1 MKKRSRKL
9 IALLL
14 TLAMVFAIGIPAFAA
29 GINIFPQD
37 DARYNVQPVKHYDTY
52 TVFGDSITAGVNT
65 QDYYHYYNADGTFT
79 ASSSIDWNAIKE
91 ADHWDNGDERRV
103 EGTYPALVE
112 DYITANK
119 VNHLS
124 HIGYRTD
131 ELRILLDD
139 DFYGDDLTPTLLNF
153 LGATY
158 GVNMDGWIKNR
169 TRYQQ
174 AAVDADI
181 ITMGIGSNDILMT
194 IWFNAIGLLYGE
206 NASLGTITT
215 GITKIAESTNSQ
227 NPTDLLSA
235 VLSMLNG
242 LYGTTKTLAD
252 LAAALLE
259 AEVDFRTNFKAITD
273 KIYALNPDVDLYVI
287 GVYNGAKE
295 IKVSSDIGLQ
305 VGKLGDAAFLAIN
318 NYMAN
323 LCPNRSKY
331 HYVDIWNITL
341 GEAPSLL
348 DMIQNVGLISALMTV
363 DHPTEVGHAEIA
375 KEIRAQ
381 LPKVSEKTE
390 TTPKTTKAAETTKAS
405 DTKSTDTKAS
415 DTKSTDTKSTD
426 TKSSNNSSGTT
437 ASESTKTEAT
447 RWVKKNPADN
457 KWYCY
462 KGDAIE
468 YSYTGIAKNEY
479 GWWRIVDGEVDFN
492 AKGIYKN
499 EYGWWYVEGGKVQ
512 FDHTGVDKNQYG
524 WWRVKDG
531 KVDFGANGVFK
542 NQHGWW
548 YVEGGRVDF
557 GFTGIA
563 SNENGSWYIKDGK
576 VDFSK
581 KGSVQFRGK
590 TYTIKN
596 GKVTKVA

>member
-1 MKKRSRKL
+1 MKKTSRKL
-9 IALLL
+9 VALLL
-14 TLAMVFAIGIPAFAA
+14 TLAMILAIGIPGLAA
-29 GINIFPQD
+29 GIGFFPSD
-37 DARYNVQPVKHYDTY
+37 DARYNIQPCKHYDTY
-52 TVFGDSITAGVNT
+52 TVYGDSITAGVNT
-65 QDYYHYYNADGTFT
+65 QDYYHYYNADGTYT
-79 ASSSIDWNAIKE
+79 ASSSIDWGRIAA

-112 DYITANK
+112 DYITADK

-139 DFYGDDLTPTLLNF
+139 SYYGDDLTPTLLNF

-158 GVNMDGWIKNR
+158 GINLDGWMKNR

-181 ITMGIGSNDILMT
+181 ITMGIGSNDVLMT

-206 NASLGTITT
+206 NASLGTITN
-215 GITKIAESTNSQ
+215 GINQIAQSSNSQ
-227 NPTDLLSA
+227 NATDLLSA

-242 LYGTTKTLAD
+242 LYGTTKTLAE
-252 LAAALLE
+252 LANALLE

-273 KIYALNPDVDLYVI
+273 KIYELNPDVDLYVI

-323 LCPNRSKY
+323 LCPNRNKY
-331 HYVDIWNITL
+331 HYVDVWNITL

-348 DMIQNVGLISALMTV
+348 GIIQNVSLINSLMTV

-381 LPKVSEKTE
+381 LPKVDEKTE
-390 TTPKTTKAAETTKAS
+390 TTPKTTKSAETTKATTT
-405 DTKSTDTKAS
+405 TKTTTTTKAGQTTKAAATTKAS
-415 DTKSTDTKSTD
+415 
-426 TKSSNNSSGTT
+426 G
-437 ASESTKTEAT
+437 STKTAETSKTEPT
-447 RWVKKNPADN
+447 RWVKKNPADG

-462 KGDAIE
+462 KGDDIE
-468 YSYTGIAKNEY
+468 YTYTGIAKNEN

-492 AKGIYKN
+492 AKGIFKN

-512 FDHTGVDKNQYG
+512 FDHTGIDQNQYG
-524 WWRVKDG
+524 WWRVKNG
-531 KVDFGANGVFK
+531 KVDFDANGVYK
-542 NQHGWW
+542 NQNGWW

-563 SNENGSWYIKDGK
+563 SNENGSWYIKNGK

-581 KGSVQFRGK
+581 NGKVKFQGK